1 MLMLSLANPS
11 GVTAMMGYTGADLT
25 GINSWCCRT
34 GVALANFLAS
44 LRVQH
49 HINKQ
54 DTDIALV
61 SKIQG
66 VVF

>member
-1 MLMLSLANPS
+1 MLMLSLANPFS
-11 GVTAMMGYTGADLT
+11 VTALMSYIGADVT
-25 GINSWCCRT
+25 GINSSCCRT
-34 GVALANFLAS
+34 GAALANFLAS
-44 LRVQH
+44 LRIRH

-54 DTDIALV
+54 HMDIALV

>member
-1 MLMLSLANPS
+1 MLMLSCKS
-11 GVTAMMGYTGADLT
+11 FWCDCYESYIGAGLT
-25 GINSWCCRT
+25 GINSSCCRT
-34 GVALANFLAS
+34 GAAFANFLAS
-44 LRVQH
+44 LRIRH

-54 DTDIALV
+54 DMDIALV